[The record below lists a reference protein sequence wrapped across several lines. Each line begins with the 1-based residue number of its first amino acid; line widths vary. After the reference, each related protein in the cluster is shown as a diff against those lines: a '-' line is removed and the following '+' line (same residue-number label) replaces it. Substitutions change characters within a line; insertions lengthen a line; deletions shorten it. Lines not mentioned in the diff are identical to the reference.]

1 MRKSFSK
8 HGLRLCLLLLLFI
21 TACGKEILY
30 QDLEE
35 RDANEILV
43 VLYKHGIDAAKLKQE
58 GTQEVAYM
66 VQVPRDKIQDA
77 RRILVE
83 NNLPRKKELGFS
95 GICKEKGLI
104 PTPEEEKCRKLL
116 ALKGEII
123 NSLER
128 VPGVIDA
135 DVVLNIPE
143 VSEFAATE
151 EAAKKRPT
159 ASAVIRVRKG
169 EVGYDVREGNVQRF
183 ISNAVENLD
192 PRDVTVIISYVDSP
206 TEALAQGPQSP
217 PSGEEGT
224 VAEGNGEVATI
235 AGLNMEQDSLQRFK
249 IYAIIFLVIL
259 IGISS
264 ALILNV
270 IKLTRMRQELKVS
283 RAHGVAAGTPL
294 LEGGGQAGG
303 APLQSGEAQKAETH
317 VP

>member
-1 MRKSFSK
+1 MRIRFAKSK
-8 HGLRLCLLLLLFI
+8 LGLCLLFLLVFV
-21 TACGKEILY
+21 ACGKEALF

-35 RDANEILV
+35 REANEILV
-43 VLYKHGIDAAKLKQE
+43 VLYKNGIEADKLMVE
-58 GTQEVAYM
+58 GTQEVTFA

-83 NNLPRKKELGFS
+83 NKLPRKKELGFS

-128 VPGVIDA
+128 IPGVIEA

-143 VSEFAATE
+143 VSEFAAE
-151 EAAKKRPT
+151 DAEKKRPT
-159 ASAVIRVRKG
+159 ASAVIHVRREEAG
-169 EVGYDVREGNVQRF
+169 VDLREGNVQRF
-183 ISNAVENLD
+183 ISNTVENLD
-192 PRDVTVIISYVDSP
+192 PRDVAVIISYADSP
-206 TEALAQGPQSP
+206 QKVVAQGPQGVT
-217 PSGEEGT
+217 PSG
-224 VAEGNGEVATI
+224 NGAVSGAPVTTI
-235 AGLNMEQDSLQRFK
+235 AGLTLQQDSLKRFK
-249 IYAIIFLVIL
+249 IYAVIFLVVL
-259 IGISS
+259 IGIST

-283 RAHGVAAGTPL
+283 RAHGAAGGTPL
-294 LEGGGQAGG
+294 LEGGGQGGG
-303 APLQSGEAQKAETH
+303 AQLQSGEGQKVETP